1 MQYRLAEPAVDNT
14 RGRLFA
20 CVLCLLLNVAAC
32 PARADINLLAP
43 SRTID
48 PTQPLRLSLLVTG
61 EADSRDYIL
70 PAVLVVSLTPDLGA
84 AATVEL
90 RRATSVPDQ
99 ITLRAGEFMR
109 IDYVGTVPTRLRGRV
124 RIDAVDIDAPA
135 MLVQLSTPATR
146 PEPGCRRSATTQA
159 WRKMI
164 RPNRLR
170 PPSSRP
176 CACAPTMTRI
186 GRWMAA

>member
-1 MQYRLAEPAVDNT
+1 MQYRLEEPALHNT

-43 SRTID
+43 GRTID
-48 PTQPLRLSLLVTG
+48 PMQPLRLSLLVTG

-90 RRATSVPDQ
+90 HRATSVPDQ

-124 RIDAVDIDAPA
+124 RIDAVDIGGTGHAGSNLHAGNQTGTRGVADRQRRKRGAKRFACTACVRPRHDPA
-135 MLVQLSTPATR
+135 RA
-146 PEPGCRRSATTQA
+146 RR
-159 WRKMI
+159 R
-164 RPNRLR
+164 
-170 PPSSRP
+170 
-176 CACAPTMTRI
+176 
-186 GRWMAA
+186 